1 MIRKWVMLH
10 FFGVTYSDMLFV
22 YLWALDFSLVSC
34 LVFVLYLKIQ
44 ILIIDQEFFK
54 DMFGIFFKVF

>member
-10 FFGVTYSDMLFV
+10 FFGVTDMLFV

-44 ILIIDQEFFK
+44 ILIIDQEFF
-54 DMFGIFFKVF
+54 